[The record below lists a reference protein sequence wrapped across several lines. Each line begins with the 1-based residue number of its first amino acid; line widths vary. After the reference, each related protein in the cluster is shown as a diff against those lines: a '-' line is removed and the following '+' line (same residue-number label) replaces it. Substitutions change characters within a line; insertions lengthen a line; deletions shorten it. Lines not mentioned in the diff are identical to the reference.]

1 MMPNEPNSRVAEIET
16 MSVEDQLR
24 FAEALINPPAPN
36 DALRR
41 AAKLHAEQVEVRQG
55 APAD

>member
-1 MMPNEPNSRVAEIET
+1 MPNEHNSRVAEIET

-41 AAKLHAEQVEVRQG
+41 AAKLHAEHVEVRQT
-55 APAD
+55 APAG

>member
-41 AAKLHAEQVEVRQG
+41 AAKLHAEQVEVRQS

>member
-1 MMPNEPNSRVAEIET
+1 MMANEPNSRVAEIET

-55 APAD
+55 APAG